1 MTRAITCA
9 CGHAV
14 TAANDEGLV
23 SQLRQH
29 LSDDHPDLQVPDEQ
43 LQAQVAS
50 DAREADAS
58 T

>member
-1 MTRAITCA
+1 MARTITCA
-9 CGHAV
+9 CGHDV

-29 LSDDHPDLQVPDEQ
+29 LTDDHPDLQVPDEA
-43 LQAQVAS
+43 LQAQVAT
-50 DAREADAS
+50 DARDAAS